1 MRSKRLRPG
10 LIAVSKG
17 LRTAG
22 ARARPRLLFWSDI
35 EAAGAVGMRVRLI
48 GWPCAFAP
56 LYSRMACWASRMD
69 VYVTKAVPEERPARS
84 KRRESEDTGP
94 I

>member
-10 LIAVSKG
+10 IIAVSKG

-22 ARARPRLLFWSDI
+22 ARPRPRLLFWSTI
-35 EAAGAVGMRVRLI
+35 EAAGAVGMRVRLM

-56 LYSRMACWASRMD
+56 LNSRMACWASRMD

-84 KRRESEDTGP
+84 KRSESEDTGP